1 MLGRR
6 GFFTLSAAGVLS
18 LLARSG
24 QASLARG
31 ASLADLA
38 HRSRHALIGLPLAI
52 ECRWEYVGAKKRIV
66 TYTRVRVDEP
76 LGGDATDSEIWV
88 RTLGGKVGKTGQ
100 IVHGEAMLLLGER
113 ALLFLAT
120 SKDGVL
126 EVTEMAQGH
135 FPIRPDGSGTER
147 LMPSPRVP
155 ELRDAE
161 RSAARELVGKLV
173 PDARTLVRKAWR
185 DAH

>member
-6 GFFTLSAAGVLS
+6 GFFTLSAAGVLC
-18 LLARSG
+18 LVAPEVR
-24 QASLARG
+24 ASLARG
-31 ASLADLA
+31 ASLADLTR
-38 HRSRHALIGLPLAI
+38 RSRHALIGQALAA
-52 ECRWEYVGAKKRIV
+52 ECRWEYVGPKKRIV

-76 LGGDATDSEIWV
+76 LGGDSTDSELWV

-113 ALLFLAT
+113 TLLFLAS
-120 SKDGVL
+120 SKDGAL

-135 FPIRPDGSGTER
+135 FPIRADASGTER
-147 LMPSPRVP
+147 LVPSPRLS

-161 RSAARELVGKLV
+161 NSAVRALVGKIV
-173 PDARTLVRKAWR
+173 PDASSVVRKAWR

>member
-6 GFFTLSAAGVLS
+6 GFFTLSAAGVVS
-18 LLARSG
+18 LLAPEVR
-24 QASLARG
+24 ASLARG

-38 HRSRHALIGLPLAI
+38 RRSRHALLGLPLGI

-88 RTLGGKVGKTGQ
+88 RTLGGKVEKTGQ
-100 IVHGEAMLLLGER
+100 IVHGEALLLLGER
-113 ALLFLAT
+113 SLLFLAS
-120 SKDGVL
+120 SKGGVL

-155 ELRDAE
+155 ELRDPD

-173 PDARTLVRKAWR
+173 PEGSSLVRKAWR

>member
-6 GFFTLSAAGVLS
+6 GFFTLSAAGVLC
-18 LLARSG
+18 LLARPG
-24 QASLARG
+24 LASLARG
-31 ASLADLA
+31 ASLSDLA
-38 HRSRHALIGLPLAI
+38 RRSRHALIGLALST

-76 LGGDATDSEIWV
+76 LAGDTTDSEIWV
-88 RTLGGKVGKTGQ
+88 RTLGGKVGKVGQ

-113 ALLFLAT
+113 SLLFLAT

-135 FPIRPDGSGTER
+135 FPIRPDASGTER
-147 LMPSPRVP
+147 LAPSPRLS

-161 RSAARELVGKLV
+161 QSAARTLVGKIV
-173 PDARTLVRKAWR
+173 PDASSLVRKAWR
-185 DAH
+185 NAH